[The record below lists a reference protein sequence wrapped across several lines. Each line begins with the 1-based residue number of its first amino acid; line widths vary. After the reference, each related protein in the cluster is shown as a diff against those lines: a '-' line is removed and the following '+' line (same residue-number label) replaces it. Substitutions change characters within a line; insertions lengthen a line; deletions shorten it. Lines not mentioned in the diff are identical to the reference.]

1 MWRSAQLLSQPR
13 HEGEYRGV
21 SSPVLAVTMARSDYE
36 QVGGER
42 RLSVGRLS
50 VILLSLMLGV
60 GLLREDFKKKK
71 KEMKKIYIYG
81 VKLYGCMG

>member
-60 GLLREDFKKKK
+60 GLLREDFKKKRY
-71 KEMKKIYIYG
+71 EENLHLWG
-81 VKLYGCMG
+81 

>member
-36 QVGGER
+36 QVGAAGER

-71 KEMKKIYIYG
+71 K
-81 VKLYGCMG
+81 

>member
-1 MWRSAQLLSQPR
+1 
-13 HEGEYRGV
+13 
-21 SSPVLAVTMARSDYE
+21 MARSDYE
-36 QVGGER
+36 QVGAAGER

-71 KEMKKIYIYG
+71 KDMKRIYIYV
-81 VKLYGCMG
+81 VKLYGSMG

>member
-71 KEMKKIYIYG
+71 KK
-81 VKLYGCMG
+81 